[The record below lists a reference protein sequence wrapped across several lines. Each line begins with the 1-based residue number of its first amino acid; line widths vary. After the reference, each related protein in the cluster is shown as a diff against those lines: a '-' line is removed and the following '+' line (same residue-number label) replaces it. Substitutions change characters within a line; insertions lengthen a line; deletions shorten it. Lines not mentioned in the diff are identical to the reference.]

1 MADMQLAKR
10 NWQAAGAHTLCF
22 MTLLVLYL
30 YYKNSQKFA
39 EAETF
44 RYALPTPDDINS
56 TCNSNRYDS
65 NGEVGKCSKDVIYA
79 VPKKT
84 SLRFNI
90 IYGCLFFFGFTA
102 LAHLF
107 YATDGFNTGAYT
119 SVVKSGWNPYR
130 WVEYGISAS
139 AMTLLI
145 GYSLGTKDAATL
157 MSLLFATASLQ
168 TVGYVV
174 ESSIKAKN
182 LNRESII
189 AATVGGWLL
198 LGSIW
203 GPIVYNFKNVIKD
216 IKDNYSNEIDP
227 STGQP
232 VKLPSWLWF
241 IILVQIINFSGFGV
255 IQLNQV
261 RRALGGNPKPF
272 SEVEMQYLFLSF
284 AGKIGL
290 ASGLSYG
297 LLFRTRDCA

>member
-1 MADMQLAKR
+1 MKLAKR
-10 NWQAAGAHTLCF
+10 NWQAAGAHALSF

-30 YYKNSQKFA
+30 YYKNSQKYA

-44 RYALPTPDDINS
+44 RYALPTPDDIDG
-56 TCNSNRYDS
+56 TCNSNRIDS
-65 NGEVGKCSKDVIYA
+65 SGEVGKCSKDDIYA

-90 IYGCLFFFGFTA
+90 IYGSLFFFAFTA

-119 SVVKSGWNPYR
+119 SVIKNGWNPYR
-130 WVEYGISAS
+130 WVEYGVSAS

-157 MSLLFATASLQ
+157 LGLVFATASLQ
-168 TVGYVV
+168 TVGLVV
-174 ESSIKAKN
+174 ESSIKARN

-203 GPIVYNFKNVIKD
+203 GPIIYNFRNVIKD
-216 IKDNYSNEIDP
+216 IQENYSDEVDP
-227 STGQP
+227 STGEK

-241 IILVQIINFSGFGV
+241 IIVVQIINFSCFGF

-272 SEVEMQYLFLSF
+272 TEVEMQYLFLSF
-284 AGKIGL
+284 AGKLGL
-290 ASGLSYG
+290 ASGLAYG